1 MVCSFIS
8 SKKSS
13 FKKNSFMK
21 LTFSLSE
28 FREIDTKLSSVRK
41 LAQYDPL
48 ITVIRER
55 FQVKIA
61 RHLTS
66 LRTGKE
72 RYSSG
77 RLEKLPYDDL
87 KQVYLGIGK
96 ERAVV
101 QLLLDM
107 TSQPLSTRYILLLSE
122 ILIGT
127 VSYREKEKYLVNVN
141 GDRQVT
147 TPSGRIHEEMEE
159 LVDWYN
165 NSVKAGTEHPVARA
179 AWLHYRLTVI
189 HPFSDWNGR
198 IARLMLNL
206 ALMRDGYL
214 PVLISP
220 DERLNYYETLKEADQ
235 GNAGPIIRFI
245 ALRELDTL
253 DEFISSPDYLSILGK
268 YELER
273 KLQTIDKGEKCI
285 VLTEDSAT
293 SNLLGILLHSSG
305 FNMAETS
312 MISYEGCS
320 KIASANLFSVFVK
333 EKMPGVKIL
342 VHRDRD
348 YLTDAE
354 VEEQRETFSRIDTH
368 LFVTQGTDVESYFL
382 NAGHIHYC
390 HPEMKEEQ
398 VQELIRQAVREVF
411 PKSVDYLWK
420 KEFGRHKTE
429 DHSHLSKAVEDLVR
443 ANLDRFTH
451 GKTALRVLS
460 HLVQDRTQKKVVI
473 EKPSPFLKIAEL
485 NQLARLIWFQQD
497 KSLSS

>member
-1 MVCSFIS
+1 MNLNIS
-8 SKKSS
+8 
-13 FKKNSFMK
+13 
-21 LTFSLSE
+21 LPE
-28 FREIDTKLSSVRK
+28 FREIDARLSSVRK
-41 LAQYDPL
+41 LAQSDPL
-48 ITVIRER
+48 IVPVRER
-55 FQVKIA
+55 FHVKIT

-66 LRTGKE
+66 LRAGKE
-72 RYSSG
+72 KYSDN
-77 RLEKLPYDDL
+77 RMEKLSYDDL

-96 ERAVV
+96 ERAVI

-107 TSQPLSTRYILLLSE
+107 TGQPLSTRNILLLSE

-127 VSYREKEKYLVNVN
+127 AGYRGKDKYLIDVN
-141 GDRQVT
+141 GDRQIT
-147 TPSGRIHEEMEE
+147 TPPGKIHDEMEQ
-159 LVDWYN
+159 LIDWYN
-165 NSVKAGTEHPVARA
+165 ISVKSGKEHSVARA

-220 DERLNYYETLKEADQ
+220 GERLNYYETLKEADQ
-235 GNAGPIIRFI
+235 GNIEPIIRFI
-245 ALRELDTL
+245 AREELDTI
-253 DEFISSPDYLSILGK
+253 DDFISSPEYLSILGK

-273 KLQTIDKGEKCI
+273 KLHDINKGEKCI
-285 VLTEDSAT
+285 VLTEDSTT
-293 SNLLGILLHSSG
+293 SNLLGILLLSSG

-312 MISYEGCS
+312 LISYEGCS

-333 EKMPGVKIL
+333 QKMPGVKIL

-368 LFVTQGTDVESYFL
+368 LFVTQGTDIESYFL
-382 NAGHIHYC
+382 NASHIHHCY
-390 HPEMKEEQ
+390 PEIKEEQ
-398 VQELIRQAVREVF
+398 VQKLIRKAVNEVF

-420 KEFGRHKTE
+420 KEFGKHKTE
-429 DHSHLSKAVEDLVR
+429 EHSHLSKAVENLVR
-443 ANLDRFTH
+443 ENLTRFTH

-460 HLVQDRTQKKVVI
+460 HLLQYQTGRKVLI
-473 EKPSPFLKIAEL
+473 EKSSPFLNIAEL
-485 NQLARLIWFQQD
+485 NQLARSIWF
-497 KSLSS
+497 K